1 MYTSHLLPSAGS
13 ATFPVFG
20 LPSEA
25 LTLESLFAVHPAD
38 KFAAGE
44 GVFWEGDAASDIFQI
59 SEGCLRLYRML
70 PDGRRAIMGFRFA
83 GEMLGL
89 SCEGTY
95 GYTAEAVTPVR
106 LRRLSRA
113 RLRAMS
119 EGAGLL
125 QSQLLT
131 KVFEEIRAAQQ
142 HIIVLGQ
149 LGAEERAAHFLVSAA
164 RRTGVDRK
172 RPVVIELPMTRQD
185 IADYLG
191 LTIETVCRVMSK
203 LKRDGLVK
211 LEGRHRMI
219 LLRMGDLQQLAG
231 EFDDA
236 EPLGGQAL
244 TWNPA
249 KQPH

>member
-1 MYTSHLLPSAGS
+1 MYTSHLLPSASS
-13 ATFPVFG
+13 ATFPAFG
-20 LPSEA
+20 LSSEA
-25 LTLESLFAVHPAD
+25 LTLESLFASLPVD

-59 SEGCLRLYRML
+59 AEGCLRLYRIL
-70 PDGRRAIMGFRFA
+70 PDGRRAIIGFRFA

-95 GYTAEAVTPVR
+95 CYTAEAVTPIR

-119 EGAGLL
+119 EGDGQL
-125 QSQLLT
+125 QSLLLA

-142 HIIVLGQ
+142 HIVVLGQ

-164 RRTGVDRK
+164 RRTGADRK

-203 LKRDGLVK
+203 LKRDGLVT
-211 LEGRHRMI
+211 LEGRHRVI
-219 LLRMGDLQQLAG
+219 LVRVADLQQLAG
-231 EFDDA
+231 ELDSA
-236 EPLGGQAL
+236 EPWERQASP
-244 TWNPA
+244 WCPP
-249 KQPH
+249 QWPH